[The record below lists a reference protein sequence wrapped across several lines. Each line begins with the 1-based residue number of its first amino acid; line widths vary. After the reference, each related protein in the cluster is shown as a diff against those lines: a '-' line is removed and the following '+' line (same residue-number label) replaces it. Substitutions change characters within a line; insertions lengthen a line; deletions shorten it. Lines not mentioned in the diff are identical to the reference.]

1 MKFLNIDRI
10 KSNRSIDR
18 YFNSLNVS
26 SQSVD
31 DNGGGDGGG
40 GHQKSVTIIII

>member
-31 DNGGGDGGG
+31 DNGGDGGG
-40 GHQKSVTIIII
+40 AQKSVTIIIII